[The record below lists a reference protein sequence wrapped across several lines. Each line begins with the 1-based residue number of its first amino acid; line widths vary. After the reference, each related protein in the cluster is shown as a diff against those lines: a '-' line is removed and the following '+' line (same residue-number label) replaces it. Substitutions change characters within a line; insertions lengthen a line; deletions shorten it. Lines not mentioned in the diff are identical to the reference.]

1 MLFTPSGPL
10 LLGIDSVLRDLL
22 ITIHRRIV

>member
-10 LLGIDSVLRDLL
+10 LLGIDSVFRDLL